1 MRPSRELAGMESA
14 LHGEPA
20 AGGLRRHLRQTLVGR
35 PEGKE
40 RVAGE
45 LHHIAAVVG
54 DQPDQLAKAAVQQ
67 LGELLDTASTGLC
80 EPFGERRKA
89 RDVGE
94 QDRRGELLIFG
105 LV

>member
-1 MRPSRELAGMESA
+1 MESL
-14 LHGEPA
+14 LHGQPT

-35 PEGKE
+35 PEGNE
-40 RVAGE
+40 RVASE

-54 DQPDQLAKAAVQQ
+54 DQLDQLAKAAVQQ
-67 LGELLDTASTGLC
+67 LRELLDTASTGLR
-80 EPFGERRKA
+80 EAFSERRKA
-89 RDVGE
+89 RYVGK